1 VCRRVNGPSRLS
13 ITLFA
18 QTTAPTT
25 SNKCSATLL
34 EPLLLKIY
42 IPPPR
47 LRPTLRTHRHARAP
61 RHAVT
66 ITTASVL
73 FASIAASKLLTA
85 PQWGALGPPWDP
97 DAWPRAGQKVSHR
110 DRGERE
116 QLCFDF
122 HSSLFFPIPI
132 ELVVRG
138 GPLTDKVIAVPTRLG
153 KDADASVSSIYRP
166 PWRNAIALPTN
177 SPPQPVA
184 DIAHGLAAGTNSG
197 AFGTV
202 SRRRNRPKECED
214 SGGVCVIIIMLAF
227 SARFYVD
234 IFSWKLRC

>member
-1 VCRRVNGPSRLS
+1 MPEPHDMQSPSPPPASSSPPSPPANSSRLRNGV
-13 ITLFA
+13 L
-18 QTTAPTT
+18 
-25 SNKCSATLL
+25 SARHGILTPGQELA
-34 EPLLLKIY
+34 KKY
-42 IPPPR
+42 
-47 LRPTLRTHRHARAP
+47 RTE
-61 RHAVT
+61 
-66 ITTASVL
+66 
-73 FASIAASKLLTA
+73 IAASA
-85 PQWGALGPPWDP
+85 SSC
-97 DAWPRAGQKVSHR
+97 VSTFIAV
-110 DRGERE
+110 
-116 QLCFDF
+116 C
-122 HSSLFFPIPI
+122 FFPIPI

-138 GPLTDKVIAVPTRLG
+138 GPLTDKLIAVPTRLG

-184 DIAHGLAAGTNSG
+184 DIAHGPAAGTNSG

-234 IFSWKLRC
+234 IFSRELRC